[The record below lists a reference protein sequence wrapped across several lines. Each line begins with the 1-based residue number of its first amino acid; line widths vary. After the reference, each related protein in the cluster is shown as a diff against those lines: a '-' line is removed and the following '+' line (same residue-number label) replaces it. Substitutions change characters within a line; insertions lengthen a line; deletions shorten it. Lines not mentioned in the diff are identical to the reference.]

1 MYRYKTKDEL
11 TSSMD
16 TLKRLIV
23 AIQNNDESQV
33 ESILTNQMPYVNEL
47 IDISE
52 NGISSSSAGRSPLMI
67 ASELGKRCS

>member
-67 ASELGKRCS
+67 ASELGK